1 MPFDLQHARPL
12 LHACNLTKLFIEEL
26 GWEPCRKTL
35 TLRVAENDFALTAL
49 AEKRGF
55 IVWLCESPD
64 GSLPD
69 HSARLKLDR
78 KLSETSFEHLI
89 VFVTHDRSRQSW
101 VWVRREPGKP
111 LAARTHEYRVGQ
123 PGDSLLQKL
132 QALYVSLEE
141 EEAGEVSTVTVA
153 GRARAAFDIERV
165 TKSFYRDFDTHRKA
179 FLKFIDGIG
188 VVADREWYASVMLN
202 RLMFVYFI
210 QRKGFLDGDR
220 DYLRNRLDRC
230 QKEQGKDQFYTFY
243 RYFLLRLFHEGFG
256 KRRADRAPDLEKLL
270 GSIPYLNGGLFD
282 VHELEKPERYGKDI
296 QIPDQAFERIFD
308 YFDQY
313 QWHLDERP
321 LRQDNEI
328 NPDVLGYIFEKFI
341 NQKQMGAYY
350 TKEDIT
356 EYISKNTVIPFLVDA
371 ARSKCKVAFEEGDTG
386 VSPVWD
392 LLKEN
397 PDRYIYPAVRHGVHL
412 PLPPEIA
419 IGLDT
424 DGSAG
429 VPPAPVSGQD
439 ARAPGAAA
447 LAMSQEGSA
456 GVPPA
461 TVSGQDARVPGAAAT
476 AMSQEGSAG
485 VSPASHACCG
495 QDARAPFFNPF
506 AEIDIS
512 THKLPHWNQ
521 ADCYCF
527 VTWRLDDAMP
537 QEKLAEWEEERE
549 AWLKAHPEP
558 WDAATALAYHR
569 CFSNRLD
576 EWLDAGHGSCVLKQ
590 SEIRKIVADAL
601 AHFDGQRYEL
611 AGYVIMPNHIHV
623 LLRLK
628 AGHALADILHSWKSF
643 TAKTINKA
651 LNRTGTLWQPEYWD
665 RLIRNERHL
674 AACLG
679 YIRDN
684 PVKACLA
691 DGMYTLWSAGVPP
704 ASQACCGQDARAP
717 VAAAT
722 TMSQGRSSHAV
733 SQEGSAGVLAR
744 FPNECGRDA
753 RAPLLER
760 RKAWNKPAPAEFALP
775 TEIWREVVA
784 RRQRYEEVSKKLAN
798 GEVREINDFITLNL
812 DIRQFAQDVIQ
823 TCEGPDLLMAL
834 WQPITTITI
843 LDPTGGSGAFIFAAL
858 NILDPLYEACLDR
871 MEAFL
876 AEWDRSAG
884 VPPASLTTGGQDARA
899 PLRHPN
905 YHKRFSEVLA
915 RVDAHPNRRYF
926 VLKSIILNNLY
937 AVDIMEEAVEICKL
951 RLFLK
956 LAAQVEPDPASDNLG
971 IEPLPDIDFNIRAG
985 NTLVGYATA
994 DEVRRCMTS
1003 EKAKGADQ
1011 MRLGLFGE
1019 KDAYAAFEDKLLIV
1033 DAAARTFREQQTNLT
1048 GTVTPADKR
1057 ELQKRLAEMEQELN
1071 RHLAGEYG
1079 IKGSAGVPPASI
1091 SGQDARAPV
1100 TAYAKWLKSHQ
1111 PFHWFIQFYGILSK
1125 GGFDVIIGNPPY
1137 VELKALNDYNIRGYS
1152 CTDSGNLYAL
1162 VMERCAVL
1170 GCKEVRQGY
1179 IVPVSSVSTD
1189 RYDTLQKL
1197 LVKREVFY
1205 SSYDDRPSRL
1215 FDELEHIRL
1224 TIHIMGGPVIK
1235 PQLYSTRYN
1244 KWMSD
1249 ERLALFS
1256 KLTFTSASPALVAGT
1271 LPKLCSGVEREIV
1284 RKLTAQQRKLSAFY
1298 TSVTENAIYYSR
1310 KVGYFLQVLDFEP
1323 RVIDGDGNRRPPSEF
1338 KELRFSNDDHAKLAL
1353 CCLNSSLFNW
1363 FTTVFSDCRHV
1374 NKREVDAFPIDL
1386 NALSESTRNK
1396 PLIKLGCTL
1405 MADLKCHS
1413 TNRTMRFKHDTLTVQ
1428 CIYPK
1433 NSKSIIDEIDTL
1445 LAKHYGFTDEE
1456 LDFIINY
1463 DIKYRLGRDAESEDE

>member
-35 TLRVAENDFALTAL
+35 ILRVAENDFALTAL

-64 GSLPD
+64 GGLPD

-371 ARSKCKVAFEEGDTG
+371 ARSKCKVAFEESDTG

-419 IGLDT
+419 MGIDT

-429 VPPAPVSGQD
+429 VPPATASGQD
-439 ARAPGAAA
+439 ARAP
-447 LAMSQEGSA
+447 
-456 GVPPA
+456 V
-461 TVSGQDARVPGAAAT
+461 AAAT
-476 AMSQEGSAG
+476 VASQEGSAG
-485 VSPASHACCG
+485 VSPASFACCG
-495 QDARAPFFNPF
+495 QDANVPFFNPF
-506 AEIDIS
+506 AEIDVS

-558 WDAATALAYHR
+558 WDAVTAREYHR

-590 SEIRKIVADAL
+590 SGIRKIVADAL

-611 AGYVIMPNHIHV
+611 AGYVIMPNHVHV

-643 TAKTINKA
+643 TAKAINKA
-651 LNRTGTLWQPEYWD
+651 LNRTGALWQPEYWD

-674 AACLG
+674 AASLG
-679 YIRDN
+679 YICDN
-684 PVKACLA
+684 PVKAHLG
-691 DGMYTLWSAGVPP
+691 DGMYSLWSAGVPP
-704 ASQACCGQDARAP
+704 ASLTIGGQDARAP
-717 VAAAT
+717 
-722 TMSQGRSSHAV
+722 
-733 SQEGSAGVLAR
+733 
-744 FPNECGRDA
+744 
-753 RAPLLER
+753 LLDR
-760 RKAWNKPAPAEFALP
+760 RKAWNKPAPAEYALP

-812 DIRQFAQDVIQ
+812 DLRQFAQDVIQ
-823 TCEGPDLLMAL
+823 NCEGPDLLMAL
-834 WQPITTITI
+834 WQPITAITI

-876 AEWDRSAG
+876 AEWGESG
-884 VPPASLTTGGQDARA
+884 KKH
-899 PLRHPN
+899 HPN
-905 YHKRFSEVLA
+905 YHKKFSEVLA

-956 LAAQVEPDPASDNLG
+956 LAAQVEPDTASDNLG

-985 NTLVGYATA
+985 NTLIGFATYE
-994 DEVRRCMTS
+994 EVLKQA
-1003 EKAKGADQ
+1003 EGDW
-1011 MRLGLFGE
+1011 
-1019 KDAYAAFEDKLLIV
+1019 I
-1033 DAAARTFREQQTNLT
+1033 REQDIAVIKIKAADLQQTFDKFRQLQT
-1048 GTVTPADKR
+1048 EGDGSVPAAHKQ
-1057 ELQKRLAEMEQELN
+1057 ELQQRLKVLEDELN
-1071 RHLAGEYG
+1071 RHLANEYG
-1079 IKGSAGVPPASI
+1079 VKVKDSAANV
-1091 SGQDARAPV
+1091 
-1100 TAYAKWLKSHQ
+1100 KWLKSYQ
-1111 PFHWFIQFYGILSK
+1111 PFHWFIQFYGILNG

-1137 VELKALNDYNIRGYS
+1137 LDLKQLTGY
-1152 CTDSGNLYAL
+1152 TVKNYTTLPTKNLYPL
-1162 VMERCAVL
+1162 LIERSIPLTAKCGRL
-1170 GCKEVRQGY
+1170 GF
-1179 IVPVSSVSTD
+1179 IVPVSSISTEG
-1189 RYDTLQKL
+1189 YSELQDLVLKL
-1197 LVKREVFY
+1197 PGHF

-1215 FDELEHIRL
+1215 FDGLEHIQL
-1224 TIHIMGGPVIK
+1224 TIH
-1235 PQLYSTRYN
+1235 LLENTRKTQPTHYVTECYR
-1244 KWMSD
+1244 WSAV
-1249 ERLALFS
+1249 ERPNLFPMIEYERVE
-1256 KLTFTSASPALVAGT
+1256 TSYLPGC
-1271 LPKLCSGVEREIV
+1271 LPKLSNHNELSMLTKVWRDGKSLGVQTFDASDH
-1284 RKLTAQQRKLSAFY
+1284 KA
-1298 TSVTENAIYYSR
+1298 YYSR
-1310 KVGYFLQVLDFEP
+1310 KVHNFLQALDFIP
-1323 RVIDGDGNRRPPSEF
+1323 KVYDGNGEQRPPSELKALAF
-1338 KELRFSNDDHAKLAL
+1338 SKKEEATAVF
-1353 CCLNSSLFNW
+1353 CILNSTLLRW
-1363 FTTVFSDCRHV
+1363 FVNVFSDCRHV
-1374 NKREVDAFPIDL
+1374 NKRDVEGFRCNLKILLDKHRAEI
-1386 NALSESTRNK
+1386 LSLGT
-1396 PLIKLGCTL
+1396 KLSKSLDKTSEFRE
-1405 MADLKCHS
+1405 MK
-1413 TNRTMRFKHDTLTVQ
+1413 FKHDQLRVQ
-1428 CIYPK
+1428 CIIPK
-1433 NSKSIIDEIDTL
+1433 YSKPIIDEIDTL
-1445 LAKHYGFTDEE
+1445 LARHYGFTEEE

-1463 DIKYRLGRDAESEDE
+1463 DIKYRLGRDAESDEDRANADPSNLHHM